1 MKDNFSPPPFYP
13 FIDMGEMPH
22 DQVVRFRDSARL
34 CLIDPESN
42 LVCYLG
48 ADGSYLFDVRPT
60 SIQHD

>member
-1 MKDNFSPPPFYP
+1 
-13 FIDMGEMPH
+13 MGEMPH